1 MGQARMAPTKDLI
14 MLMVVWPDDCLFC
27 STRTRSVFVWFGI
40 ETASGLGGGR
50 AAARRQGLLC
60 DPKSRHWMWID
71 AVPPGEQ
78 MTFGET
84 NAARDRCQPR
94 RHQSRRRSRSG
105 PGLVGDGRRRVGD
118 GEVLCSRLSRAKP
131 PLTSGN
137 ARIRSCHWAAPLR
150 DPAPRVIDIG
160 PANASPWC
168 HGRLDMRAC
177 KRVFKGKGAGAGGS
191 AGG

>member
-1 MGQARMAPTKDLI
+1 MKLESGRRAVCGVATRMGQARMAPTKDLI

-78 MTFGET
+78 MTFGE
-84 NAARDRCQPR
+84 NQRG
-94 RHQSRRRSRSG
+94 SG
-105 PGLVGDGRRRVGD
+105 PLPTTPPSIKTAEPERAWAGGRRTETGGRWRSVMLQVVESETAID
-118 GEVLCSRLSRAKP
+118 VRECAHPIL
-131 PLTSGN
+131 PLGGASPRSSTSG
-137 ARIRSCHWAAPLR
+137 H
-150 DPAPRVIDIG
+150 
-160 PANASPWC
+160 
-168 HGRLDMRAC
+168 
-177 KRVFKGKGAGAGGS
+177 
-191 AGG
+191 